1 MIRNESGEKS
11 MPLTTEATSV
21 AAGAEQPETWY
32 EEFYAALEAKDI
44 SVLDRL
50 CTPDTRVQ
58 FANHEPSEGRAA
70 VREVMLHFWST
81 IERMHHRFTN
91 VFEVGDQA
99 LLEADVT
106 YTRLD
111 GSSVVIKCATVMR
124 RRDGLV
130 ADQHIYIDLTP
141 LTQSASGPDTH
152 PSGEGEPA

>member
-1 MIRNESGEKS
+1 MVRNVSGEETMS
-11 MPLTTEATSV
+11 LTTEATPSAAV
-21 AAGAEQPETWY
+21 AEPTKTWY
-32 EEFYAALEAKDI
+32 EEFYAALDGKDI

-58 FANHEPSEGRAA
+58 FANHEPCEGRAA

-81 IERMHHRFTN
+81 IERMQHRFTN
-91 VFEVGDQA
+91 VFEVDDQA

-111 GSSVVIKCATVMR
+111 GSSVVIKVATVLR

-130 ADQHIYIDLTP
+130 ADQRIYIDLTP
-141 LTQSASGPDTH
+141 LFQGAPGPETQAV
-152 PSGEGEPA
+152 EGETA

>member
-1 MIRNESGEKS
+1 MS
-11 MPLTTEATSV
+11 LTTEATP
-21 AAGAEQPETWY
+21 AAAIAQPAKTWY
-32 EEFYAALEAKDI
+32 EKFYAALDGKDI

-58 FANHEPSEGRAA
+58 FANHEPCEGRMA

-81 IERMHHRFTN
+81 IERMEHRFTN
-91 VFEVGDQA
+91 VFEVDDQA

-111 GSSVVIKCATVMR
+111 GSSVVIKAGTVIR

-130 ADQHIYIDLTP
+130 ADQRIYVDLTP
-141 LTQSASGPDTH
+141 LTEGASATEARQ
-152 PSGEGEPA
+152 SGEGETA